1 MQEVWRPCVNW
12 NKECEKIKPNQPA
25 LALVQKCEAIL
36 RYTWW
41 DRWSNYS
48 FLWITWYHAY
58 MLRWANHWMST
69 KLSVVSRES
78 LFNVAKC
85 VFFKRTCHHWCG
97 PSFFFSNLILEIKK
111 KKDYGS
117 ECIMNDGSSFVGF
130 ISDKRP
136 ALPNGQ
142 VGLFLHLACKA
153 ITNSAGRL
161 G

>member
-1 MQEVWRPCVNW
+1 
-12 NKECEKIKPNQPA
+12 
-25 LALVQKCEAIL
+25 
-36 RYTWW
+36 
-41 DRWSNYS
+41 
-48 FLWITWYHAY
+48 

-85 VFFKRTCHHWCG
+85 VFLKRTLMWTE
-97 PSFFFSNLILEIKK
+97 FFFSNLILEIKK
-111 KKDYGS
+111 RKDYGS
-117 ECIMNDGSSFVGF
+117 ECIMNERSSFVGF

>member
-1 MQEVWRPCVNW
+1 
-12 NKECEKIKPNQPA
+12 
-25 LALVQKCEAIL
+25 
-36 RYTWW
+36 
-41 DRWSNYS
+41 
-48 FLWITWYHAY
+48 
-58 MLRWANHWMST
+58 MLQN
-69 KLSVVSRES
+69 
-78 LFNVAKC
+78 
-85 VFFKRTCHHWCG
+85 VFFLKGLATIDVDRV
-97 PSFFFSNLILEIKK
+97 FFFSNLILEIKK